1 MLFSKVPI
9 VALKE
14 LAAVNTI
21 NFIIENLHMYDTK
34 MFLAIPERSSI
45 RNFVNAMGT
54 IAVYCINYWIIKG

>member
-9 VALKE
+9 VALTK

-34 MFLAIPERSSI
+34 MFLAIPERLSI
-45 RNFVNAMGT
+45 RNFVNTMGT